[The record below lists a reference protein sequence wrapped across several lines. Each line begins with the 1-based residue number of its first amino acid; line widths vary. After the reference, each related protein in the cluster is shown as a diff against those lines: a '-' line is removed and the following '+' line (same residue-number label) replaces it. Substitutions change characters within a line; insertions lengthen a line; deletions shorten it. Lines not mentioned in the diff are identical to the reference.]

1 MPDGVPHE
9 SVSFVVFADDW
20 GRHPSS
26 CQHLFR
32 QLIPRY
38 RTFWVNTIGM
48 RRPRFDL
55 ATLRRVVEK
64 LRQWGLR
71 HRPESAPLPP
81 NLHVS
86 NPRMWPW
93 FSTPLDRGLNR
104 FL

>member
-1 MPDGVPHE
+1 MREVEGTAPAA
-9 SVSFVVFADDW
+9 FIVFADDW

-32 QLIPRY
+32 RLIPRHP
-38 RTFWVNTIGM
+38 TFWVNTIGM

-55 ATLRRVVEK
+55 ATLKRALEK
-64 LRQWGLR
+64 VRQWTR
-71 HRPESAPLPP
+71 HKAVEPVSLPA

-93 FSTPLDRGLNR
+93 FSTGLD
-104 FL
+104 